1 MKERIIT
8 GTGKACRMQRGHSEM
23 AAWIA
28 GQHRSQQGWSR
39 KHRSNLE
46 VSEHFL
52 DKDMSI
58 WRQMTFNDATG
69 AEKQP
74 REQLIS

>member
-1 MKERIIT
+1 
-8 GTGKACRMQRGHSEM
+8 M
-23 AAWIA
+23 AAWLA
-28 GQHRSQQGWSR
+28 VQHRRQQGRSR
-39 KHRSNLE
+39 KHSSNPK

-52 DKDMSI
+52 DKDKSI
-58 WRQMTFNDATG
+58 WRQMTFHNATG